1 MSLLTLIVHLNL
13 ICIIVNN
20 GGGMNSTRYLL
31 VLDYL
36 PARIGEIANIRDYI
50 RHNYSLELVIIS
62 DMLSGEE
69 KDITPFVYHIPVR
82 TENYVDSVMAV
93 IAELKMTCAGI
104 LPFMDAVSGY
114 AAVIA
119 KKLNVY
125 GDDPELS
132 FAGIE
137 KYQFRQQETQIL
149 PLLMAQRI
157 KTPRY
162 TFIND
167 IKELEEFYDS
177 VPYGVIIKPNCGR
190 ANLGVV
196 AVKDRS
202 KISAAFAQSVAQSGG
217 NQILAEELI
226 TFDTEYS
233 YDGIGCMA
241 FLTQKVSQKGEF
253 PVEIGQIVPAQCDGR
268 NVIAL
273 HKAGQAMNLISG
285 QILGAF
291 HNEIKQDSETGETF
305 LVETNRRPAGM
316 RIWDMAN
323 RVYGISLQEIWVDHL
338 VKGFSDQMVLPKAKG
353 RAFLINLLARKSGKI
368 NDNFDKTE
376 VSDILLASV
385 NNILNKLD
393 YEIIAVK
400 INLDKHSYVYETPKS
415 NNDFCGYVCV
425 HINDEHIECE
435 SLMNE
440 INDDWQGILANYIS

>member
-1 MSLLTLIVHLNL
+1 MS
-13 ICIIVNN
+13 
-20 GGGMNSTRYLL
+20 SKKYLL

-36 PARIGEIANIRDYI
+36 PARLNEIVNIRDYV
-50 RHNYSLELVIIS
+50 RYNYSLELVIIS

-69 KDITPFVYHIPVR
+69 KNVTPFVYHIPVQ
-82 TENYVDSVMAV
+82 TENYVDSVMTV
-93 IAELKMTCAGI
+93 LAELNMTCAGI

-137 KYQFRQQETQIL
+137 KYQFRQQETRIL
-149 PLLMAQRI
+149 PLLAAQHI

-162 TFIND
+162 TFINE

-190 ANLGVV
+190 ANVGVV

-202 KISAAFAQSVAQSGG
+202 KIPTAFAQSVEQSGG
-217 NQILAEELI
+217 NQTLAEELI
-226 TFDTEYS
+226 IFDTEYS

-268 NVIAL
+268 NTIAL

-285 QILGAF
+285 QTLGAF
-291 HNEIKQDSETGETF
+291 HNEIKQDSKTGETF

-338 VKGFSDQMVLPKAKG
+338 VKGFSDRMILPEAKG
-353 RAFLINLLARKSGKI
+353 RAFLINLLADKDGKI
-368 NDNFDKTE
+368 NDKFDHTE
-376 VSDILLASV
+376 VNEVLLASV
-385 NNILNKLD
+385 DNILNKLC
-393 YEIIAVK
+393 YEIIAIK
-400 INLDKHSYVYETPKS
+400 INLDKNSPVYETPKS

-425 HINDEHIECE
+425 HINDEHVKCE

-440 INDDWQGILANYIS
+440 INDAWREILSNYIV

>member
-1 MSLLTLIVHLNL
+1 MS
-13 ICIIVNN
+13 
-20 GGGMNSTRYLL
+20 SKKYLL

-36 PARIGEIANIRDYI
+36 PARLNEIVNIRDYI
-50 RHNYSLELVIIS
+50 QYNYSLELVIIS

-69 KDITPFVYHIPVR
+69 KNITPFVYHIPVR
-82 TENYVDSVMAV
+82 TENYIDKV
-93 IAELKMTCAGI
+93 IGVLSELDMTCAAI

-119 KKLNVY
+119 KKLSVY

-137 KYQFRQQETQIL
+137 KFQFRQQETRIS
-149 PLLMAQRI
+149 PLLAAQHI

-162 TFIND
+162 SFIND
-167 IKELEEFYDS
+167 INELEAFYDS
-177 VPYGVIIKPNCGR
+177 VPYGVVIKPNCGR
-190 ANLGVV
+190 ANFGVV
-196 AVKDRS
+196 AIKDRN
-202 KISAAFAQSVAQSGG
+202 KIPTAFAQSVAQSGG
-217 NQILAEELI
+217 NPILAEELI

-241 FLTQKVSQKGEF
+241 FLTQKVSQKGEY

-268 NVIAL
+268 NAIAL
-273 HKAGQAMNLISG
+273 HKAGQVINLISG
-285 QILGAF
+285 QTLGAF
-291 HNEIKQDSETGETF
+291 HNEIKQDSKTGETF

-338 VKGFSDQMVLPKAKG
+338 VKGFSDRMILPEAKG
-353 RAFLINLLARKSGKI
+353 RAFLINLLAGKDGKI
-368 NDNFDKTE
+368 NDKFSKTAVNRLLL
-376 VSDILLASV
+376 VSID
-385 NNILNKLD
+385 NILGKLHYD
-393 YEIIAVK
+393 IISVK
-400 INLDKHSYVYETPKS
+400 INLDKNSLVYETPKS

-425 HINDEHIECE
+425 HINDEHIKCE

-440 INDDWQGILANYIS
+440 INDAWRDILKNYIL

>member
-1 MSLLTLIVHLNL
+1 M
-13 ICIIVNN
+13 
-20 GGGMNSTRYLL
+20 
-31 VLDYL
+31 
-36 PARIGEIANIRDYI
+36 
-50 RHNYSLELVIIS
+50 
-62 DMLSGEE
+62 
-69 KDITPFVYHIPVR
+69 
-82 TENYVDSVMAV
+82 
-93 IAELKMTCAGI
+93 
-104 LPFMDAVSGY
+104 
-114 AAVIA
+114 
-119 KKLNVY
+119 
-125 GDDPELS
+125 
-132 FAGIE
+132 
-137 KYQFRQQETQIL
+137 
-149 PLLMAQRI
+149 
-157 KTPRY
+157 
-162 TFIND
+162 
-167 IKELEEFYDS
+167 
-177 VPYGVIIKPNCGR
+177 
-190 ANLGVV
+190 

-202 KISAAFAQSVAQSGG
+202 KIPAAFAQSVAQSGG

-233 YDGIGCMA
+233 CDGIGCMA

-268 NVIAL
+268 HAIAL

-305 LVETNRRPAGM
+305 LVETNCRPAGM

-338 VKGFSDQMVLPKAKG
+338 IKGFSEQMVLPKAKG
-353 RAFLINLLARKSGKI
+353 RAFLINLLAKKDGKI
-368 NDNFDKTE
+368 NDKFDKTE

-385 NNILNKLD
+385 DNILNKLD

-400 INLDKHSYVYETPKS
+400 INLDKNSYVYEIPKR

-425 HINDEHIECE
+425 HINDEHIKCE